1 MAAASPCSPKNVSE
15 VLKGTLLVIPKD
27 WVRWIKIIHTG
38 CFYLEGY
45 AGIGESH
52 YCFPAAAATRQ
63 FAQMVFTAPLVMT
76 QSHHHLAIS
85 LLTNGQPDLV
95 RNDPEKSK
103 NAAASSVTAFLL
115 RSQIPPHHQ
124 SWDCRVPEFTAVQ
137 VQRSPTNR
145 NLAANFMNHYYLPDF
160 HKTNMERACWPAWVF
175 LAHCCTI
182 FTIFPGRL

>member
-1 MAAASPCSPKNVSE
+1 MAAASPCSPKNVYE

-27 WVRWIKIIHTG
+27 WVRWIKIIHQG

-95 RNDPEKSK
+95 RYDPEKSK
-103 NAAASSVTAFLL
+103 MQLL
-115 RSQIPPHHQ
+115 HQSQLFCSNPPTRCGPHHQ
-124 SWDCRVPEFTAVQ
+124 SWDCRVPEFTTGQ

-145 NLAANFMNHYYLPDF
+145 NLATNFMNHYYLPDF

-175 LAHCCTI
+175 LA
-182 FTIFPGRL
+182 